1 MRNPYILAGIVLL
14 IVGLY
19 FSSFSYFVLDSIP
32 FTAVGISTVII
43 GFTSIGL
50 ANTRP
55 KMSPEACQIILK
67 TGVDNTTEILEGL
80 NIKNKAIYLP
90 QNKQG
95 ASPQAL
101 IPLNGEM
108 DIQRLKAIS
117 PRILLNACGL
127 SSHGTAISVTTPGNL
142 CLKLLKN
149 KPGASANEIKAATNY
164 VLTRVLDIASGVNV
178 SFSDRQVKVEVDGA
192 EISHEDNLFYRCLG
206 SPIASI
212 AAAICSEALNR
223 PVQIVEE
230 SNGNRKT
237 RIVLEVLS

>member
-14 IVGLY
+14 IVGFY
-19 FSSFSYFVLDSIP
+19 FTTFSYFVLDAIP
-32 FTAVGISTVII
+32 LTAVGISTVVI

-55 KMSPEACQIILK
+55 KISPEACQIILR
-67 TGVDNTTEILEGL
+67 TGIDNTTEILEAL

-90 QNKQG
+90 QNKQS

-101 IPLNGEM
+101 IPLNGEL
-108 DIQRLKAIS
+108 DIQRLKVIS
-117 PRILLNACGL
+117 PRNLINTCGL
-127 SSHGTAISVTTPGNL
+127 SSHGMAIPVTAPGNL
-142 CLKLLKN
+142 CLNLLKN

-164 VLTRVLDIASGVNV
+164 ILTRVLDVASGVNV
-178 SFSDRQVKVEVDGA
+178 GFSDSQVKVEVDGA
-192 EISHEDNLFYRCLG
+192 EIRYEDNLFYRCLG

-223 PVQIVEE
+223 PVKIVEE
-230 SNGNRKT
+230 TNGNRKT